1 MFSLFIDVLIE
12 WLDFINENKL
22 GFAVIVTV
30 PFTSSMGGGQV
41 ESPQSYASDV
51 LSGV

>member
-1 MFSLFIDVLIE
+1 MLGKIIVFIFVIFIDVLIE

-30 PFTSSMGGGQV
+30 PFTSSMGGAGGKP
-41 ESPQSYASDV
+41 SV
-51 LSGV
+51 LC